1 MADPQKVYGIR
12 HDGQN
17 SIEVEIVSDL
27 EFNMLDEAIQA
38 AILQG

>member
-1 MADPQKVYGIR
+1 MADSQKVYDIC

-17 SIEVEIVSDL
+17 SIEVEIVSDS
-27 EFNMLDEAIQA
+27 EFNMLDNAIQA